1 MVFPKMPDYLTT
13 INLPYP
19 MRLSWDIDVKVN
31 KITCHKLVAENFTNV
46 FNDILKEY
54 GYEKIVELGIEYMVV
69 VLISVKCEA
78 VQITHVIVGV

>member
-1 MVFPKMPDYLTT
+1 
-13 INLPYP
+13 

-54 GYEKIVELGIEYMVV
+54 GYEKIVELIDYMVV
-69 VLISVKCEA
+69 V
-78 VQITHVIVGV
+78 

>member
-1 MVFPKMPDYLTT
+1 MVFLKDAYLTT

-19 MRLSWDIDVKVN
+19 AIILGYRCKVN

-54 GYEKIVELGIEYMVV
+54 GYEKIVERYR
-69 VLISVKCEA
+69 LIWWLF
-78 VQITHVIVGV
+78 